1 MIKNISIKNFKS
13 IKDLEFKAKRINLFI
28 GKPNTGKSNILEAL
42 GIFMFSFLSREFLS
56 EKLKILVRLER
67 AIDLFFNNQVH
78 HEIEVKAD
86 NCIWKA
92 TASGNRVYIYGQKS
106 REDIFRYTLD
116 MSCNFLDGRIR
127 YISSGA
133 PFNFRFYRFK
143 ILDSFPRDSDNYL
156 SPPDGENLLYILETN
171 EKIYNLVNNL
181 LEEYGWELVLER
193 AESKIKVLNRNFPK
207 PILLPY
213 SSISDTFQRTIFYL
227 TAIRSNKDAVI
238 IFEEPEAHA
247 FPYYTKTLA
256 EAIALD
262 DSGNQFFISTHN
274 KYFLYSILEKAPET
288 DVAIFVTF
296 LENYQ
301 TKLKELNEQEK
312 QMILEDVQDIFF
324 NIEKFEK

>member
-42 GIFMFSFLSREFLS
+42 GIFTFDFLPQKFLS
-56 EKLKILVRLER
+56 EKLKIFVRLER

-78 HEIEVKAD
+78 QEIEVKAD

-92 TASGNRVYIYGQKS
+92 NALGNHVYIYGQKS
-106 REDIFRYTLD
+106 EKNIFGYTLD
-116 MSCNFLDGRIR
+116 MSCNFSEPHLYLPSD
-127 YISSGA
+127 A
-133 PFNFRFYRFK
+133 PLLNFRFYRFR
-143 ILDSFPRDSDNYL
+143 ILDSFPRAFGNFL
-156 SPPDGENLLYILETN
+156 LPPDGENLLYILETN

-181 LEEYGWELVLER
+181 LEEYGWQLVLER

-227 TAIRSNKDAVI
+227 TAIKSNKDAVI

-256 EAIALD
+256 KAIALD

-288 DVAIFVTF
+288 DVAIFVVF

-312 QMILEDVQDIFF
+312 QMILEDAQDIFF